1 MASETPP
8 PGTRDRLVAAMLDAL
23 STRGY
28 HGIGLNELLASA
40 GAPKGVLYHHFPGGK
55 SELAIAAIAAVVEQL
70 TTGLDKVMRGAGG
83 DPASALAT
91 WLASAQKRLE
101 KSGFERGCPLATV
114 ALETSPD
121 DQALRA
127 ALSGAFSAFRE
138 RLATALVGAGVAQ
151 ARATSLAALIVS
163 AYEGALVQARVAGN
177 VQVMRDTSVALL
189 DLVRLSLPTP
199 PES

>member
-1 MASETPP
+1 
-8 PGTRDRLVAAMLDAL
+8 MLDAL

-70 TTGLDKVMRGAGG
+70 TIGLDKVMRGAGG

-138 RLATALVGAGVAQ
+138 RLALALVGAGVAQ
-151 ARATSLAALIVS
+151 ARAASLAALIVS

-177 VQVMRDTSVALL
+177 VQAMRDTSVALL

>member
-1 MASETPP
+1 MAPEPPP
-8 PGTRDRLVAAMLDAL
+8 PGTRDRLIAAMLEAL

-55 SELAIAAIAAVVEQL
+55 TELAIAAIAAVVEQL
-70 TTGLDKVMRGAGG
+70 TMGLDKVMQRADG
-83 DPASALAT
+83 DPASALAA

-101 KSGFERGCPLATV
+101 KSGFEHGCPLATV
-114 ALETSPD
+114 ALETTPD

-127 ALSGAFSAFRE
+127 ALSAAFSAFRE
-138 RLATALVGAGVAQ
+138 RLALALVGAGVAQ
-151 ARATSLAALIVS
+151 ARAASLAALIVS

-177 VQVMRDTSVALL
+177 VQAMRDTSVALL
-189 DLVRLSLPTP
+189 DLVRISLPNP

>member
-1 MASETPP
+1 MAPETPP
-8 PGTRDRLVAAMLDAL
+8 SGTRDRLVAAMLDAL

-55 SELAIAAIAAVVEQL
+55 TELAIAAIATVVEQL

-83 DPASALAT
+83 DPASALAA

-138 RLATALVGAGVAQ
+138 RLATALVGAGVTQ
-151 ARATSLAALIVS
+151 ARAASLAALIVS

-177 VQVMRDTSVALL
+177 VQAMRDTSAALL

>member
-1 MASETPP
+1 MAPEPPP
-8 PGTRDRLVAAMLDAL
+8 PGTRDRLIAAMLEAL

-55 SELAIAAIAAVVEQL
+55 TELAIAAIAAVVEQL
-70 TTGLDKVMRGAGG
+70 TMGLDKVMQRADG
-83 DPASALAT
+83 DPASALAA

-114 ALETSPD
+114 ALETTPD
-121 DQALRA
+121 DQSLRA
-127 ALSGAFSAFRE
+127 ALSAAFSAFRE
-138 RLATALVGAGVAQ
+138 RLALALVGAGVAQ
-151 ARATSLAALIVS
+151 TRAASLAALIVS
-163 AYEGALVQARVAGN
+163 AYEGALLQARVAGN
-177 VQVMRDTSVALL
+177 VQAMRDTSVALL
-189 DLVRLSLPTP
+189 DLVRISLPNP